1 MYSSAITIAI
11 STFETNANSLDKD
24 GLLDV
29 NFGSFD
35 ARTAVEVATRL
46 RLNSVQEYHFH
57 LIRINNR

>member
-35 ARTAVEVATRL
+35 ARTAVEIAARL
-46 RLNSVQEYHFH
+46 RLNSVQDYHFH